1 MSTVAV
7 KESRAA
13 IEAIDLC
20 KQFKTPIVAEG
31 KFAGIRSL
39 FSRKYTVKEA
49 VQDIGFTVEKGD
61 FVGYIGPNGAGKS
74 TTIKMLTGILHPSSG
89 SVKLAGI
96 DPHRDRT
103 KCASKL
109 GVVFGQRSQLWWDLP
124 VKDSYDILAH
134 MYGVEDQDK
143 RRRLAQFDELLAL
156 GEFWDTPVRKLSLG
170 QRMRADIAAAMLHD
184 PELLFL
190 DEPTI
195 GLDVN
200 AKRNIRGFLKTLNE
214 EFGKTILLTTHDM
227 DDIEQLC
234 RRVMVIGGGQLT
246 YDGTIEGLRREIG
259 LPTEIKVTYRD
270 GYVLP
275 DSLNAEDA
283 TGDTDGVNGMGKRTR
298 TAGTA
303 KMPVSEMTMQPVS
316 GTADLLHPALPRM
329 QIVSRSERMLTVEV
343 NRQEVRTMDVLR
355 ELGRWGEIDDVEMRE
370 PDFEEIIRR
379 VYG

>member
-1 MSTVAV
+1 MNTITHMNAR
-7 KESRAA
+7 ERETA
-13 IEAIDLC
+13 IEAAGLS
-20 KQFKTPIVAEG
+20 KSFKTPVVAQG
-31 KFAGIRSL
+31 RFSGIRSL

-89 SVKLAGI
+89 SVKLAGV
-96 DPHRDRT
+96 DPHRDRLR
-103 KCASKL
+103 CASRI

-124 VKDSYDILAH
+124 VKDSYDILAQ
-134 MYGVEDQDK
+134 MYGVDESDK
-143 RRRLAQFDELLAL
+143 VRRLGEFAELLVL
-156 GEFWDTPVRKLSLG
+156 DEFWDTPVRKLSLG

-184 PELLFL
+184 PDLLFL

-200 AKRNIRGFLKTLNE
+200 AKRNIRGFLKVLNQ

-234 RRVMVIGGGQLT
+234 RRVMVIGGGRLT
-246 YDGTIEGLRREIG
+246 YDGTVEGLRREIG
-259 LPTEIKVTYRD
+259 LPTEIKVTYRE
-270 GYVLP
+270 GYALP
-275 DSLNAEDA
+275 DDREMSGCA
-283 TGDTDGVNGMGKRTR
+283 
-298 TAGTA
+298 
-303 KMPVSEMTMQPVS
+303 PVPTM
-316 GTADLLHPALPRM
+316 R
-329 QIVSRSERMLTVEV
+329 IVAREERMLTVEV
-343 NRQEVRTMDVLR
+343 NRQEVRTMDALR

-370 PDFEEIIRR
+370 PDFEEVIRR